1 MITKIANSKKDI
13 FYLINKHSKA
23 ITRVEAEM
31 LLEYLF
37 NCTKLDLY
45 IRNFV
50 VDETIEEL
58 YDSLISRRLNKE
70 PVQYITGCAEFME
83 LDFIV
88 TRDVLIPRPETEI
101 LVNEIIN
108 SFRFGC
114 FQQLHSNTIKYSS
127 SEATKL
133 PSREVKILD
142 LCTGSGNIAIS
153 LAKLIPQVEI
163 VTTDI
168 SENALKIAE
177 KNAIRNQASDRIKFY
192 KGNLFNALVFA
203 KNPKFDII
211 VCNPPYIKEADFP
224 FLQKEVREEPKMAL
238 NGGKDGLDF
247 YRIIAEDSHRFLKK
261 DGKILLE
268 IGFGQREAVED
279 IFLSH
284 NIFGMHRIIKDF
296 SGTERA
302 VWINLL

>member
-1 MITKIANSKKDI
+1 MITKIAGSKKDI
-13 FYLINKHSKA
+13 FYLMNKHSKA
-23 ITRVEAEM
+23 IAKVEAEM

-45 IRNFV
+45 IRDFA

-58 YDSLISRRLNKE
+58 YDSLVSRRLNKE
-70 PVQYITGCAEFME
+70 PVQYMTGCAEFMG

-108 SFRFGC
+108 SSQFGC
-114 FQQLHSNTIKYSS
+114 FQQSHSNAIKYSL
-127 SEATKL
+127 SEATKF
-133 PSREVKILD
+133 PNREVKILD
-142 LCTGSGNIAIS
+142 LCTGSGNIAVS
-153 LAKLIPQVEI
+153 LARLMPQAEI
-163 VTTDI
+163 VATDI
-168 SENALKIAE
+168 SEDALKIAK
-177 KNAIRNQASDRIKFY
+177 KNAIRNQAGDRVKFY
-192 KGNLFNALVFA
+192 KGNLFHALVFA

-211 VCNPPYIKEADFP
+211 VCNPPYIKEEDFP
-224 FLQKEVREEPKMAL
+224 FLQKEVREEPEIAL

-247 YRIIAEDSHRFLKK
+247 YRIIAKDSHRFLEKG
-261 DGKILLE
+261 GKILLE
-268 IGFGQREAVED
+268 IGFGQRKAVED
-279 IFLSH
+279 IFLSCS
-284 NIFGMHRIIKDF
+284 IFDVYKVIKDF